1 MKDIDNTSSLK
12 PEHDYMVSKYLQQVN
27 EKTSNSY
34 MLTISRDGE
43 SPVRTIIFYQNAID
57 AAFAYNKYTDWGF
70 AKNFLTVTL
79 YEPSGVVNQKILRRD
94 QAGECTFV
102 RKDYYDIQKILF
114 EVKPHIS
121 KQIYDNLCINIMT
134 VFAKDNWRFNPE
146 RFLNDLGVEYILE
159 S

>member
-1 MKDIDNTSSLK
+1 MLTNIKSELK
-12 PEHDYMVSKYLQQVN
+12 PDHKILVDDYVKRVN
-27 EKTSNSY
+27 EKTQNVY
-34 MLTISRDGE
+34 MLTIARDGE
-43 SPVRTIIFYQNAID
+43 EPARSILYYSNAID
-57 AAFAYNKYTDWGF
+57 ASSAYNKYTDWGF

-79 YEPSGVVNQKILRRD
+79 YEPSGIVNQKILKRD

-114 EVKPHIS
+114 GVKDSID
-121 KQIYDNLCINIMT
+121 KKVYNKLCIDIMT

-146 RFLNDLGVEYILE
+146 RFLNDLGIEYNLN